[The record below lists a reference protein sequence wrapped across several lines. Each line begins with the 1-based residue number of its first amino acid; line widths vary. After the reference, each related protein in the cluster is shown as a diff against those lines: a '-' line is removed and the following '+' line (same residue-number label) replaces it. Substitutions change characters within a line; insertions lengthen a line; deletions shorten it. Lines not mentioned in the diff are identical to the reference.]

1 MLDGALKCTLQTYLG
16 RRHPPPPHPAMQIN
30 GSWFAVACSLASSES
45 TKNPCR
51 GAEPRGRR
59 RCHAFVATGY
69 RNKAFHDSPL
79 LIALNPQ
86 QQQRF
91 NISYS
96 FSA

>member
-1 MLDGALKCTLQTYLG
+1 MLDGVLKCTLQTYLG
-16 RRHPPPPHPAMQIN
+16 RRHPAPATQIN
-30 GSWFAVACSLASSES
+30 GSWFAAACSVASSES
-45 TKNPCR
+45 TKNPR
-51 GAEPRGRR
+51 GGAEPRGRQ

-69 RNKAFHDSPL
+69 RNKAFYDSPL
-79 LIALNPQ
+79 LIVLHP